1 MLPIPEIPE
10 PVTKALHN
18 ALEMGYFTTTR
29 NETGRFMATLA
40 AGVHGAIGECETGSG
55 AGAAW
60 LRLGAR
66 KRTRVV
72 SYEPDPTVCARAREV
87 LADLDIEVIEGTWD
101 DLLDHGPFGLLSV
114 PIRVARAHD
123 VDEILKAVS
132 VGGLVV
138 IDDMPPSHGFPP
150 HDINGT
156 VDTTRLAWLTH
167 PKVHATEIQLASNMA
182 AIVACR
188 LSARG

>member
-66 KRTRVV
+66 KRTR
-72 SYEPDPTVCARAREV
+72 
-87 LADLDIEVIEGTWD
+87 
-101 DLLDHGPFGLLSV
+101 LSV
-114 PIRVARAHD
+114 TNQIPRSAPELAR
-123 VDEILKAVS
+123 S
-132 VGGLVV
+132 
-138 IDDMPPSHGFPP
+138 
-150 HDINGT
+150 
-156 VDTTRLAWLTH
+156 WLTSISRSSRH
-167 PKVHATEIQLASNMA
+167 L
-182 AIVACR
+182 
-188 LSARG
+188 G

>member
-87 LADLDIEVIEGTWD
+87 LDDLDIEVIQD
-101 DLLDHGPFGLLSV
+101 
-114 PIRVARAHD
+114 
-123 VDEILKAVS
+123 
-132 VGGLVV
+132 
-138 IDDMPPSHGFPP
+138 
-150 HDINGT
+150 
-156 VDTTRLAWLTH
+156 
-167 PKVHATEIQLASNMA
+167 LASSSA
-182 AIVACR
+182 DRGIWFVADNSGAFSCPQ
-188 LSARG
+188 S

>member
-87 LADLDIEVIEGTWD
+87 LDLSLIHI
-101 DLLDHGPFGLLSV
+101 
-114 PIRVARAHD
+114 
-123 VDEILKAVS
+123 
-132 VGGLVV
+132 
-138 IDDMPPSHGFPP
+138 
-150 HDINGT
+150 
-156 VDTTRLAWLTH
+156 
-167 PKVHATEIQLASNMA
+167 
-182 AIVACR
+182 
-188 LSARG
+188 

>member
-101 DLLDHGPFGLLSV
+101 DLLERSSV
-114 PIRVARAHD
+114 
-123 VDEILKAVS
+123 
-132 VGGLVV
+132 
-138 IDDMPPSHGFPP
+138 
-150 HDINGT
+150 
-156 VDTTRLAWLTH
+156 
-167 PKVHATEIQLASNMA
+167 
-182 AIVACR
+182 
-188 LSARG
+188 